1 MDSVVTAVRQLFV
14 LVTGARPQF
23 RQQGGS
29 NAENLALQNIQ
40 VTCTLGKLM
49 IYQFLIPLSITQS
62 GKASHGA
69 VVSICTAST
78 MGTREKWWPACARKC
93 QCRRKASATLSCLEL
108 KN

>member
-1 MDSVVTAVRQLFV
+1 MDSVVTAVRQLFA

-40 VTCTLGKLM
+40 VTYLKLD
-49 IYQFLIPLSITQS
+49 ISVSYTSITQT

-93 QCRRKASATLSCLEL
+93 QC
-108 KN
+108 